1 MVKVDGKIVDWAV
14 MKDDPS
20 KLLEN
25 PDKPEK
31 PLPRPSA
38 LSGRTYK
45 VKSPHSDHALYITI
59 NDHEGIPFEIFLNSK
74 DAQHHQWM
82 VALTRVISAVFR
94 KGGEINFLID
104 ELRSVF
110 DPNGGHFRKGKYIP
124 SLVAE
129 IGEVLEEHLST
140 SGLFVKDDSLA
151 VAARAMVEA
160 KKNASIQSSIS
171 QQLCLKC
178 GELAVVKMDGC
189 LTCTACGESKCS

>member
-1 MVKVDGKIVDWAV
+1 MVKIDSKIASWSI
-14 MKDDPS
+14 MKEESTPTPVS
-20 KLLEN
+20 IQTISV
-25 PDKPEK
+25 
-31 PLPRPSA
+31 RPPV

-59 NDHEGIPFEIFLNSK
+59 NDQEGIPFEIFLNSK

-94 KGGEINFLID
+94 KGGEITFLID

-140 SGLFVKDDSLA
+140 TGVYVKDDSLA
-151 VAARAMVEA
+151 MAAQQMIQEKREA
-160 KKNASIQSSIS
+160 KVKSSTVHHKDQCPKCNEIS
-171 QQLCLKC
+171 L
-178 GELAVVKMDGC
+178 VKMDGC
-189 LTCTACGESKCS
+189 DTCLNCGWSKCS

>member
-1 MVKVDGKIVDWAV
+1 MVKIESKIVNYSIVKNEVAV
-14 MKDDPS
+14 KD
-20 KLLEN
+20 E
-25 PDKPEK
+25 EK
-31 PLPRPSA
+31 PIYQLSKRPDV
-38 LSGRTYK
+38 LSGHTYK

-59 NDHEGIPFEIFLNSK
+59 NDQDGVPFEIFLNSK

-94 KGGEINFLID
+94 KGGEITFLID

-140 SGLFVKDDSLA
+140 TGVYIKDDSLA
-151 VAARAMVEA
+151 IAAKAMIEE
-160 KKNASIQSSIS
+160 KQNKSLPN
-171 QQLCLKC
+171 LCQKC
-178 GELAVVKMDGC
+178 GEPALVKMDGC
-189 LTCTACGESKCS
+189 LTCTACGDSRCS